1 MDRRWCG
8 IATWIVL
15 SAQLACSCS
24 SSDEEQQPSGIESGG
39 SGGAAASGSGGAG
52 GGTGGAGA
60 GGAGAGGAGT
70 SGLDGGG
77 GTAGDAEDGGTQAAC
92 DPNAGGRVSRPG
104 AYEGYGEVLYDGY
117 EMTSQY
123 VEVRDGTRLAM
134 DLFRPTDGGELVTE
148 PLPVLFMH
156 TPYNRR
162 TFLGGMAAE
171 TYPGYALRLVPY
183 GYVVA
188 VVDFRGVYASF
199 GKNVAY
205 NRGEWIDAARMDAY
219 DVTEWLA
226 SQPWSSGKIG
236 MWGCSATGGSQLQA
250 ATTAP
255 PHLKAIFPMSCE
267 FDAYPFGVPGGMAR
281 AEGNTSAPP
290 AGLTPELRDAMAVPV
305 DGAEGA
311 ALLADA
317 IAEHADNVENA
328 GYVPYRD
335 SIAENIPEQWWLKS
349 SPHTYLE
356 EINRSGIAIYAA
368 ANWNEGMTKY
378 GAFFTLNNVTTP
390 VKLLVGPAGHCEWS
404 TVKQDTGFDLVIE
417 ERRFFDHWLKGI
429 DNCVM
434 HEPKVHYYTYNAAPG
449 EEWQSAEAWPLP
461 GERRTR
467 YYFGEGSLSTTATT
481 ASEGMDAFEVEYAVT
496 PENRAETGL
505 VYATEPL
512 ATAVQV
518 TGHPVVELWISST
531 AADGDFVV
539 TLEDVA
545 PDGTA
550 TSYFMNGRL
559 RASHRALAD
568 APYENL
574 GLPWHPHTEAALEP
588 LVPGEPVLLTFDLLP
603 ISIVF
608 AAGHRIRVIV
618 NFADAVTP
626 VLEPAP
632 TVTVYRDAERP
643 SSITLPIID

>member
-1 MDRRWCG
+1 MNRRWFG
-8 IATWIVL
+8 LAAWLVLIALT
-15 SAQLACSCS
+15 CSCS
-24 SSDEEQQPSGIESGG
+24 SSDSAQQPSDIQGG
-39 SGGAAASGSGGAG
+39 E
-52 GGTGGAGA
+52 GAGA
-60 GGAGAGGAGT
+60 GGSAADGSGAGGGGTSALDGGRAGAGGM
-70 SGLDGGG
+70 GGG
-77 GTAGDAEDGGTQAAC
+77 GGAGGSDARQDGGQQSAC
-92 DPNAGGRVSRPG
+92 DPTAGGRVSSPG
-104 AYEGYGEVLYDGY
+104 AYEGYSEVLYDGHA
-117 EMTSQY
+117 MTSQY

-134 DLFRPTDGGELVTE
+134 DIFRPTDGGELVTT

-171 TYPGYALRLVPY
+171 TYPGFALRLVEY
-183 GYVVA
+183 GYIVA

-199 GKNVAY
+199 GGNVAY

-219 DVTEWLA
+219 DIIEWLA
-226 SQPWSSGKIG
+226 AQPWSSGKVG

-290 AGLTPELRDAMAVPV
+290 AGLTPSQRDAMAVPV
-305 DGAEGA
+305 DGADGA
-311 ALLADA
+311 ALLAQA
-317 IAEHADNVENA
+317 IAEHADNVENV

-335 SIAENIPEQWWLKS
+335 SVAENIPEQWWLKS
-349 SPHTYLE
+349 SPHTYLDA
-356 EINRSGIAIYAA
+356 INASGIAIYVA

-390 VKLLVGPAGHCEWS
+390 VKLVVGPAGHCEWS
-404 TVKQDTGFDLVIE
+404 AVKRDAGFDLVIE
-417 ERRFFDHWLKGI
+417 ERRFFDHWLKDI

-434 HEPKVHYYTYNAAPG
+434 DEPKVHYYTYNAAPG

-461 GERRTR
+461 SEQRTR
-467 YYFGEGSLSTTATT
+467 YYFGEGSLGTTAP
-481 ASEGMDAFEVEYAVT
+481 AEPAGMDVFEVDYAVT
-496 PENRAETGL
+496 AVNRAETGL

-512 ATAVQV
+512 AAAIQV
-518 TGHPVVELWISST
+518 TGHPVVELWVSST
-531 AADGDFVV
+531 ATDGDFVV

-568 APYENL
+568 APYNNL
-574 GLPWHPHTEAALEP
+574 DLPWHPHTEAALEP
-588 LVPGEPVLLTFDLLP
+588 LVPGEPALLTFDLLP

-608 AAGHRIRVIV
+608 AEGHRIRVIV
-618 NFADAVTP
+618 NFADVVTP
-626 VLEPAP
+626 VVEPAP
-632 TVTVYRDAERP
+632 TVTIYRDAEHA
-643 SSITLPIID
+643 SAITLPVVE